1 KIKGEDFSEPKVE
14 EKKVPVKKMSLLEKL
29 ASMSPEEDV
38 KELQDKIRKSQFD
51 YNDFLKQMRQLSKL
65 GGMESV
71 LKFLPGGRQ
80 IADAMAGVD
89 PKHFTRLEAIIL
101 SMTPAERANPDL
113 MSFSRKK
120 RIAAGSGV
128 SLEMVSSLVKQFEMM
143 RKMMKQNG
151 LLGRMM
157 AGGMP
162 DAGSHS
168 SLGSWLSAPA
178 PLSRKEQDKKKK
190 KAKQQK
196 KDRQKQRRKK

>member
-1 KIKGEDFSEPKVE
+1 MVSLVE
-14 EKKVPVKKMSLLEKL
+14 K
-29 ASMSPEEDV
+29 ASQAIDEEDV

-101 SMTPAERANPDL
+101 SMTPEERANPDL

-128 SLEMVSSLVKQFEMM
+128 AIEMVSSLVKQFEMM
-143 RKMMKQNG
+143 RKMMKHNG

-162 DAGSHS
+162 ESGAHS